1 MHLFLLM
8 LQRVN
13 VLSTFR
19 ELGTDRQRRE
29 TMIALA
35 STQMLVQL
43 SSMPI
48 AMTIPSVA
56 RHFDVE
62 VSQAAWMIIIRLL
75 MLGSTVFLAARM
87 GEKFG
92 HVRVFLLGAIV
103 MIVGSVLSSV
113 ALSLNQLILWSGV
126 VGVGGAMITAN
137 SNALLAIVFT
147 PEERGRAFSVPVVS
161 ARIGTLVGLVVF
173 GVFLQFFSAQLGWR
187 LVFLT
192 SLPIGLLAL
201 KTGYPLL
208 KYQAQQFTE
217 QVGNISINYVGAVL
231 MVVTL
236 GAFVL
241 SGLHIHEGAEA
252 FTTPEALG
260 YHLPMHLLFLAL
272 LGLFIVV
279 QARSS
284 NPFVDFRYFKKKY
297 FSTALYSNTTF
308 HFSMLAVTTLI
319 PIMVENGLG
328 KPPIFVTMVLIP
340 NQLLGLF
347 LPTLAGWVYDRY
359 NPRWLR
365 PGALASIALG
375 FLLVGIFS
383 TQVAVWGIPLLMLP
397 TYIGANLFNTANN
410 ALVMNT
416 LPENRSFASGM
427 LETTRQM
434 GHTLGATVGATVLG
448 LALPVTIAFLPLGES
463 QSLYREGFRFAAL
476 AVVLTI
482 MSGSLVAVFQKMPET
497 MVRRAAP
504 EAVPQPQATGGD
516 G

>member
-1 MHLFLLM
+1 MNLFWLTL
-8 LQRVN
+8 RRIN

-19 ELGTDRQRRE
+19 ELGTNRQRRE

-62 VSQAAWMIIIRLL
+62 VSQAAWMVIIRLL
-75 MLGSTVFLAARM
+75 MLGSTVFLAARL

-92 HVRVFLLGAIV
+92 HVRIFMIGAVV
-103 MIVGSVLSSV
+103 MLVGSVFS
-113 ALSLNQLILWSGV
+113 AAAMNLNQLIFWSGV
-126 VGVGGAMITAN
+126 VGVGGALITAN
-137 SNALLAIVFT
+137 SNAILAIVFS

-161 ARIGTLVGLVVF
+161 ARMGSLIGLALFGL
-173 GVFLQFFSAQLGWR
+173 FLQFFSWR

-192 SLPIGLLAL
+192 SIPIGLLAL

-208 KYQAQQFTE
+208 KYQAQQFTDN
-217 QVGNISINYVGAVL
+217 VRNISINYIGAAL

-236 GAFVL
+236 GTFVL

-260 YHLPMHLLFLAL
+260 YHIPMHLLFLAL

-279 QARSS
+279 QSRSTE
-284 NPFVDFRYFKKKY
+284 PFVDFRYFKKKY

-328 KPPIFVTMVLIP
+328 KPPIFVTLVLLP

-347 LPTLAGWVYDRY
+347 LPTLAGWFYDRY

-365 PGALASIALG
+365 PGGLASIGVG
-375 FLLVGIFS
+375 FLLVGAFS

-397 TYIGANLFNTANN
+397 AYIGSNLFNTANN

-448 LALPVTIAFLPLGES
+448 LALPAAIAFMPLGES
-463 QSLYREGFRFAAL
+463 QASYREGFRFAAL

-482 MSGSLVAVFQKMPET
+482 LSGSFVAIFQKMPTPME
-497 MVRRAAP
+497 RNKEA
-504 EAVPQPQATGGD
+504 EAVPQATGGD

>member
-1 MHLFLLM
+1 MNLFWLM
-8 LQRVN
+8 LRRVN

-56 RHFDVE
+56 RYFDVD
-62 VSQAAWMIIIRLL
+62 VSQAAWMVVIRLL
-75 MLGSTVFLAARM
+75 MLGSTVFLAARL

-103 MIVGSVLSSV
+103 MCIGSVLSSV
-113 ALSLNQLILWSGV
+113 AMSLNQLILWSGV

-137 SNALLAIVFT
+137 SNALLAIVFGA
-147 PEERGRAFSVPVVS
+147 EERGRAYSVPVVS
-161 ARIGTLVGLVVF
+161 ARIGTLIGLVLF
-173 GVFLQFFSAQLGWR
+173 GIFLQFFSWR

-192 SLPIGLLAL
+192 SLPVGLLAL
-201 KTGYPLL
+201 KYSYPLL
-208 KYQAQQFTE
+208 KYQAQQFT
-217 QVGNISINYVGAVL
+217 QDVRNISINYIGAAL
-231 MVVTL
+231 LVVTL
-236 GAFVL
+236 GTFVL

-252 FTTPEALG
+252 FNTPEALS
-260 YHLPMHLLFLAL
+260 YHIPMHLLFLAL
-272 LGLFIVV
+272 LGLFILV
-279 QARSS
+279 QSRSS
-284 NPFVDFRYFKKKY
+284 QPFVDFRYFKKKY
-297 FSTALYSNTTF
+297 FSSTLYSNTTF

-328 KPPIFVTMVLIP
+328 KPPMFVTLVLMP

-375 FLLVGIFS
+375 FLLVGAFAS
-383 TQVAVWGIPLLMLP
+383 QVAVWGIPLLMLP

-416 LPENRSFASGM
+416 LPEDRSFASGM

-434 GHTLGATVGATVLG
+434 GHTLGATVGATALG
-448 LALPVTIAFLPLGES
+448 LALPVAIALLPLGES
-463 QSLYREGFRFAAL
+463 QASYRQGFQYAAL
-476 AVVLTI
+476 AVVLT
-482 MSGSLVAVFQKMPET
+482 MLSGSLVAIFQKVPAT
-497 MVRRAAP
+497 MAKRRVP
-504 EAVPQPQATGGD
+504 GAVPQASGGD